1 MGKESMGRSVA
12 RVLCALALIAVVVI
26 VDILF
31 FRNNAVERWI
41 ANVAI
46 VLVFAAFGFLI
57 FRGTEG
63 SKDDSPPAAPGA

>member
-12 RVLCALALIAVVVI
+12 RVLCALALIAVVII

-31 FRNNAVERWI
+31 FRHNA
-41 ANVAI
+41 AI
-46 VLVFAAFGFLI
+46 VLVFAAFGYLI
-57 FRGTEG
+57 FRGSEG